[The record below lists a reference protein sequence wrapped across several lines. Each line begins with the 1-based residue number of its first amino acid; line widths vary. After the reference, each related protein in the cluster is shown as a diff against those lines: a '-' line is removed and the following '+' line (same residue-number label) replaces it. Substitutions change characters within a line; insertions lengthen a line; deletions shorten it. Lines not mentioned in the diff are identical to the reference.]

1 MVNLPTDLG
10 DEENGSPWG
19 GQHAHPQSC
28 GYMLAEGL
36 HKLPPLEGRHAYLT
50 MHAAA
55 FPGPH
60 KAL

>member
-1 MVNLPTDLG
+1 M
-10 DEENGSPWG
+10 G
-19 GQHAHPQSC
+19 GQRGTPTVLRVHASRR
-28 GYMLAEGL
+28 L

-60 KAL
+60 KAV